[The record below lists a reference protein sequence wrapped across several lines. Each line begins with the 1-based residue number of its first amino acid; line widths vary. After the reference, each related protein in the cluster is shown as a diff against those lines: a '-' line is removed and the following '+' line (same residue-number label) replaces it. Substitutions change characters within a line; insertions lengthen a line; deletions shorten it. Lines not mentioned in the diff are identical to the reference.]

1 MIGGANWA
9 RYNVQ
14 LATGSRESR
23 AADIENYAEK
33 RSDPIKRTYQPK
45 RRYRK
50 RVHGFRERM
59 STRAGRRILRHRRS
73 RGRHQLTP

>member
-1 MIGGANWA
+1 MPNSAPRPLSGGG
-9 RYNVQ
+9 RVPHI
-14 LATGSRESR
+14 TSREVC
-23 AADIENYAEK
+23 
-33 RSDPIKRTYQPK
+33 PIKRTYQPK

-59 STRAGRRILRHRRS
+59 STKAGRRILRQRRQ